1 MLWGRSELLRE
12 SLHSV
17 EIVALGLSIVA
28 IVLAGLSAWYTRSQ
42 ATWTRHGAL
51 ESAKQV
57 AIETARHHAERQP
70 KLEASIDDVNGD
82 MNFLRLDVVLASPVQ
97 IDGVAVR
104 IRPGQGLRFVP
115 GVLGVPAESDG
126 QAAESYSGTIT
137 KYARMSSWRVEA
149 IPGVERQS
157 DITID
162 VRARVGEETWVST
175 HQVAL
180 P

>member
-1 MLWGRSELLRE
+1 MWRRSELLRE
-12 SLHSV
+12 ILHSV
-17 EIVALGLSIVA
+17 DIVALGLSIVA

-42 ATWTRHGAL
+42 ATWTRHGSL
-51 ESAKQV
+51 ETAKQV

-70 KLEASIDDVNGD
+70 KLAASIDDVNGD

-115 GVLGVPAESDG
+115 GVLGVPADSDG

-137 KYARMSSWRVEA
+137 KYARMSSWRVEG
-149 IPGVERQS
+149 IPGQQPQTDV
-157 DITID
+157 TID
-162 VRARVGEETWVST
+162 VTARVGDETWEST
-175 HQVAL
+175 HQLAL